1 MTGKADAQMAL
12 INERTD
18 IGREPRRADPATGRL
33 REERRV
39 AAWIGRSILVKG
51 KLTSSEDLTIAGQV
65 EGDISV
71 PEHSLIITQHARI
84 RGNIVARFVVVQGS
98 VTGTITAAERV
109 EVGATGIVNGDIVTR
124 RMAIAEGAILRGK
137 LGVNALPTPA

>member
-1 MTGKADAQMAL
+1 MTRKAGWQMARNL
-12 INERTD
+12 PTD
-18 IGREPRRADPATGRL
+18 PGTGRP

-39 AAWIGRSILVKG
+39 AAWIGTSILIQG
-51 KLTSSEDLTIAGQV
+51 DLTSSEDLTIAGQV

-71 PEHSLIITQHARI
+71 PEHSLIIAPQARI

-98 VTGTITAAERV
+98 VTGTITAGERV
-109 EVGATGIVNGDIVTR
+109 EIGDTGVVDGDIITR

-137 LGVNALPTPA
+137 IGVDAVPTPA